1 MKDQELARRKVGG
14 KVFQERKEC
23 VAGMWR
29 RGCLLGEQTEALQKG
44 GVCCTEPAPE
54 DE

>member
-1 MKDQELARRKVGG
+1 MGG

-29 RGCLLGEQTEALQKG
+29 RGCMLREQAEALQKG
-44 GVCCTEPAPE
+44 GVCCTEAAPE